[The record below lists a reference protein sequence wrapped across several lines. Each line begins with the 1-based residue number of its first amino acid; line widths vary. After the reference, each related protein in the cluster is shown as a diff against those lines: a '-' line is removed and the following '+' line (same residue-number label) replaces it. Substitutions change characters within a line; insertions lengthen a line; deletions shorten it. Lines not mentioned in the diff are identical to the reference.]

1 MKLEIKSKYSL
12 MYDQLTLFLST
23 KSSIL
28 LQLLQH
34 TKKIIAFLSTWSI
47 LYNFKK
53 SREKWQ
59 KSSPFLFEFP
69 FCFFNLTF
77 VEALANNIDR
87 WTSLKWPNRTSIRGT
102 SESAKNRENRRFG
115 HGERLDFRLVI
126 EKAGLIVQRWKLIS
140 KIQLAAASL
149 SRDLLSMRLDFGRN
163 RWQLRGRSW

>member
-1 MKLEIKSKYSL
+1 MILESNCSNYFYTFPSASNIFVKMKLEIKSKYSL

-69 FCFFNLTF
+69 FCFFNSLSSKFWPTIPI
-77 VEALANNIDR
+77 VEPR
-87 WTSLKWPNRTSIRGT
+87 WN
-102 SESAKNRENRRFG
+102 
-115 HGERLDFRLVI
+115 
-126 EKAGLIVQRWKLIS
+126 GLID
-140 KIQLAAASL
+140 KIYSRHRRIGEKSGESEVRPWRETRLP
-149 SRDLLSMRLDFGRN
+149 SRDWKSRLN
-163 RWQLRGRSW
+163 CAKVKAN

>member
-1 MKLEIKSKYSL
+1 
-12 MYDQLTLFLST
+12 MYDQLTLFLPT

-69 FCFFNLTF
+69 FCFFNSLSSKFWPTIPI
-77 VEALANNIDR
+77 VEPRWNGLIDKIYSR
-87 WTSLKWPNRTSIRGT
+87 HRRIGEKSG
-102 SESAKNRENRRFG
+102 ESGVR

>member
-12 MYDQLTLFLST
+12 MYDQLTLFLPT

-87 WTSLKWPNRTSIRGT
+87 WTSLKWPNRQNLF
-102 SESAKNRENRRFG
+102 EAQANRRKIG
-115 HGERLDFRLVI
+115 RIGGSAMERDSTSV
-126 EKAGLIVQRWKLIS
+126 
-140 KIQLAAASL
+140 
-149 SRDLLSMRLDFGRN
+149 
-163 RWQLRGRSW
+163 SWLKKPA

>member
-1 MKLEIKSKYSL
+1 MILESNCSNYFYTFPSASNIFVKMKLEIKSKYSL
-12 MYDQLTLFLST
+12 MYDQLTLFLPT

-69 FCFFNLTF
+69 FCFFNSLSSKFWPTIPI
-77 VEALANNIDR
+77 VEPR
-87 WTSLKWPNRTSIRGT
+87 WN
-102 SESAKNRENRRFG
+102 
-115 HGERLDFRLVI
+115 
-126 EKAGLIVQRWKLIS
+126 GLIVLRFEAQANRR
-140 KIQLAAASL
+140 KIGRIGGSAME
-149 SRDLLSMRLDFGRN
+149 RDSTSV
-163 RWQLRGRSW
+163 SWLKKPA

>member
-34 TKKIIAFLSTWSI
+34 TKKIIAFLSIWFII
-47 LYNFKK
+47 LR
-53 SREKWQ
+53 SQ
-59 KSSPFLFEFP
+59 KIERKMAKVFSFSFRISFLLLQF
-69 FCFFNLTF
+69 TF
-77 VEALANNIDR
+77 VEVLANNIDR

-102 SESAKNRENRRFG
+102 GESAKNRENRRFG

>member
-1 MKLEIKSKYSL
+1 MILESNCSNYFYTFPSASNIFVKMKLEIKSKYSL

-87 WTSLKWPNRTSIRGT
+87 WTSLKWPNRTSIRATG
-102 SESAKNRENRRFG
+102 ESAKNRENREFAM
-115 HGERLDFRLVI
+115 
-126 EKAGLIVQRWKLIS
+126 EKDSTSV
-140 KIQLAAASL
+140 
-149 SRDLLSMRLDFGRN
+149 
-163 RWQLRGRSW
+163 SWLKKPA